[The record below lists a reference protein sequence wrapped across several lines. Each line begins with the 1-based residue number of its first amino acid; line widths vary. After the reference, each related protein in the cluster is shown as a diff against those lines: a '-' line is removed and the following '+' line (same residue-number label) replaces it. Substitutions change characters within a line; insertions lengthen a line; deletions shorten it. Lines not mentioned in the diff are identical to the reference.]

1 MDRNHEQRR
10 TRWNDEI
17 ARGNESQCS
26 ADWTSQVFPFLY
38 SIIQDW
44 SSVYLKSEAGSS
56 LWKPMISHWSLIRVI
71 IGLSGQS
78 WRHKSMSIFSWFW
91 LDGSYLCKSNR
102 EGELNRLCFHQCSCD
117 SHNYISSIQLSEAV
131 SQIGCDT
138 RTNRQRKKS
147 IPQFFIL
154 VSEFDFLFVHQC
166 IKRYFYIEFGR
177 AIQNGFCL
185 EGVIHESSKTYL
197 R

>member
-17 ARGNESQCS
+17 ARDNESQCS

-56 LWKPMISHWSLIRVI
+56 LWKPMISHRSLIRVI

-91 LDGSYLCKSNR
+91 LDGSYLLNQTEKENWTDCVFINAVVTLITTFLPFNWVKQSLRLDVILGPIDKERRAYRNSSFWFLNLTFFSFINVLSATSTSNS
-102 EGELNRLCFHQCSCD
+102 EELFRM
-117 SHNYISSIQLSEAV
+117 A
-131 SQIGCDT
+131 
-138 RTNRQRKKS
+138 
-147 IPQFFIL
+147 
-154 VSEFDFLFVHQC
+154 FV
-166 IKRYFYIEFGR
+166 
-177 AIQNGFCL
+177 
-185 EGVIHESSKTYL
+185 
-197 R
+197 